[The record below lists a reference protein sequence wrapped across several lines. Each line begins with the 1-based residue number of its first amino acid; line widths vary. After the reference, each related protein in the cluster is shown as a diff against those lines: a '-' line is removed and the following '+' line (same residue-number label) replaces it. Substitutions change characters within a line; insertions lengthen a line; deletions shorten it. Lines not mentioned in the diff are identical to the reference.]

1 MKSKKI
7 GIVIGLALLLIFG
20 IFLIVGMKGDTV
32 VKSDFRFHTAEETKD
47 GELIIRE
54 TMFGGEEGTYYVSG
68 NWKCEEGGV
77 LTAMQITSDKG
88 EVLHTSMGDIFNMGS
103 SELKLEEGT
112 YKITLYFMTS
122 IEAFEEFI
130 EEAGLNRT
138 NFYIDL
144 DFANEADRVV
154 SGSVIVKS
162 GAFGGAVNKY
172 MLGGILIGLVGGVIL
187 VVLLLISSTNDGRLK
202 REYDERQ
209 EVVRGRGFKYGFFTI
224 MICNGLYGLLASS
237 FEKQFVDVSVA
248 MISCAL
254 IGIIVY
260 VSYCIWNDGYFSIN
274 ENPKRLV
281 VIFVAVTVM
290 NLLIFFMN
298 ALHGEVIVDGVVTF
312 RIVNLLVAIMS
323 FIVLGVLFLKKVV
336 DKRED
341 D

>member
-1 MKSKKI
+1 MKSKKM
-7 GIVIGLALLLIFG
+7 GIVIVLAVLLIFG
-20 IFLIVGMKGDTV
+20 IFLIVGMEGDTV
-32 VKSDFRFHTAEETKD
+32 VKSDFRFHTAKETTD
-47 GELIIRE
+47 GELIVRE
-54 TMFGGEEGTYYVSG
+54 TVFDAEEGTYYISG

-77 LTAMQITSDKG
+77 LTAMQVTSDEG
-88 EVLHTSMGDIFNMGS
+88 EVLHTSMGDTFNMGS

-112 YKITLYFMTS
+112 YRITLYFMTS

-138 NFYIDL
+138 NFYIDI

-154 SGSVIVKS
+154 SGSVIVRT
-162 GAFGGAVNKY
+162 GAFGGVVNKY
-172 MLGGILIGLVGGVIL
+172 MLGGILVGIVVGLIL
-187 VVLLLISSTNDGRLK
+187 VVLILISSTNDGRLK

-224 MICNGLYGLLASS
+224 MLCNGLYGLLASS
-237 FEKQFVDVSVA
+237 FEIQFMDVSVA
-248 MISCAL
+248 MISCAI

-274 ENPKRLV
+274 ENPRRLV
-281 VIFVAVTVM
+281 VIFVVTAVM
-290 NLLIFFMN
+290 NVLMFLMN
-298 ALHGEVIVDGVVTF
+298 VLHGEVIVDGVVTF

-323 FIVLGVLFLKKVV
+323 FLVLGVLFLKKVV